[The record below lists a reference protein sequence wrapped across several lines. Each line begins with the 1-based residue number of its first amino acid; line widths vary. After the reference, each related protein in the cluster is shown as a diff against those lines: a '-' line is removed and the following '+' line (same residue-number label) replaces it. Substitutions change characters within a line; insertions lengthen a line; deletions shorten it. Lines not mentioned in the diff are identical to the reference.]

1 MYMKKTIIF
10 IVALFIGLSSVKAA
24 DITLELCEYSDEYI
38 AWLNLSDEKRAST
51 PMPTMCR
58 QEESG
63 LVGSSNSYSMERFT
77 LQDKYVL
84 GVRNQGITD
93 DCWAFSTLASIESNL
108 LMNNI
113 KTDYLSISHL
123 EFMTQ
128 NSLYTP
134 SYITF
139 NRSLNSG
146 GKLEYTASYV
156 LNYWGPINESKMPL
170 QTLVDVINGKTSI
183 KENAVT
189 SLKASVD
196 VDDIFYLNNSRGA
209 CSENSIATMK
219 QYLVNHGALAASI
232 YFKLDNNN
240 KTNAYYYYNGSN
252 MSNHAVTIVG
262 WDDQVAVTSFTNHA
276 TRNGAW
282 IVKNSYGPNVG
293 DNGYF
298 YVSYDDINI
307 CTNVVGFYNADLNLS
322 DEVYFYDDLGTNV
335 TLTSKSNTNYLANTF
350 TKKNNSAEV
359 IDKVT
364 FATSKEGIDY
374 TVYYAS
380 NASLKNYVKIAS
392 GTTSHAGYMSIIPSE
407 DIYVTDEFS
416 IIVKYVT
423 DEKTSDII
431 PIAMKGS
438 SSSSPYRNFEVKN
451 GVSYLSTDGK
461 NWIDLGSKLKAQAS
475 IRVYTSAD
483 DIKVPSTV
491 DDNGKINQDTTVEL
505 INPNDNIEGVILGD
519 TVTTTDTNVDVENPQ
534 TGAISGI
541 SIIAVLLVIGG
552 VIYFKKK
559 NKIFKI

>member
-1 MYMKKTIIF
+1 
-10 IVALFIGLSSVKAA
+10 
-24 DITLELCEYSDEYI
+24 
-38 AWLNLSDEKRAST
+38 
-51 PMPTMCR
+51 
-58 QEESG
+58 
-63 LVGSSNSYSMERFT
+63 
-77 LQDKYVL
+77 
-84 GVRNQGITD
+84 
-93 DCWAFSTLASIESNL
+93 
-108 LMNNI
+108 
-113 KTDYLSISHL
+113 
-123 EFMTQ
+123 
-128 NSLYTP
+128 
-134 SYITF
+134 
-139 NRSLNSG
+139 
-146 GKLEYTASYV
+146 
-156 LNYWGPINESKMPL
+156 
-170 QTLVDVINGKTSI
+170 
-183 KENAVT
+183 
-189 SLKASVD
+189 
-196 VDDIFYLNNSRGA
+196 
-209 CSENSIATMK
+209 MK

-416 IIVKYVT
+416 IIVKYICNRIFLYG
-423 DEKTSDII
+423 DNNELRK
-431 PIAMKGS
+431 MH
-438 SSSSPYRNFEVKN
+438 
-451 GVSYLSTDGK
+451 
-461 NWIDLGSKLKAQAS
+461 
-475 IRVYTSAD
+475 
-483 DIKVPSTV
+483 PSR
-491 DDNGKINQDTTVEL
+491 
-505 INPNDNIEGVILGD
+505 
-519 TVTTTDTNVDVENPQ
+519 
-534 TGAISGI
+534 
-541 SIIAVLLVIGG
+541 
-552 VIYFKKK
+552 
-559 NKIFKI
+559 